1 MVFNNQSNLIPLPFS
16 VMSFLSSLKL
26 PRFLKK
32 TRRPSESLAAGILRS
47 TEPAA
52 RAHDHISKE
61 HFDIPT
67 ALIVT
72 EAERSRL
79 RSWCKK
85 EYLDNPYARNAARN
99 FSLGV
104 YGNGPALQINTPDEN
119 LNNKIEALFA
129 RWRKA
134 VNLDWKLHIALESLF
149 YDGEAFI
156 AFYNHPTVPGGL
168 DIELIEA
175 RRVRDP
181 YTAGTS
187 ENRLE
192 GITYNIYN
200 DPVSYSIAKEPV
212 NPIYGLAT
220 DFVEMPADLMVHFF
234 LDDVVNQK
242 RGLPLLQSV
251 LETLSSLQRIGR
263 ASLNAWELAAK
274 MNLVI
279 KTPLEAYEYFQ
290 AVPEGYVNGE
300 DNRITAFRTIPIPE
314 DGGMTFLAQGMEAT
328 QVKSEHPTSAF
339 HDNKMTYLSEIGA
352 GVGEPRNVVT
362 ADSSSYNFSSAQL
375 DYMMFYRWAGAC
387 QSKLHSILQRMLAA
401 AVASAAESGNADAQQ
416 ILTQYDPNDIPADW
430 FFPQILEQVDRIQNA
445 NAEVQLLQ
453 AGLMTQKEYCKR
465 HGIDYQKHMDQLAN
479 EKSILQNL
487 GQRDS
492 SSGFSEVQTEEG

>member
-1 MVFNNQSNLIPLPFS
+1 MKRPSFFSSLLKPFS
-16 VMSFLSSLKL
+16 K
-26 PRFLKK
+26 P
-32 TRRPSESLAAGILRS
+32 RRPSNRLAAGILRS

-52 RAHDHISKE
+52 RAHDHIAKDG
-61 HFDIPT
+61 FDIPT
-67 ALIVT
+67 ALIVS

-104 YGNGPALQINTPDEN
+104 YGNGPALQINTPDED
-119 LNNKIEALFA
+119 LNNRIEALFS

-175 RRVRDP
+175 RRIRDP
-181 YTAGTS
+181 YTAGS
-187 ENRLE
+187 NPDRLE

-200 DPVSYSIAKEPV
+200 DPVSYSVAKEPV
-212 NPIYGLAT
+212 NPIYGLST
-220 DFVEMPADLMVHFF
+220 DFVELPADLMVHFF

-274 MNLVI
+274 MNLVV
-279 KTPLEAYEYFQ
+279 KTPLEAFEYFQ

-300 DNRITAFRTIPIPE
+300 DNRITAFKTIPIPE

-339 HDNKMTYLSEIGA
+339 HENKMTYLSEIGA

-375 DYMMFYRWAGAC
+375 DYMMFYRWSGAC
-387 QSKLHSILQRMLAA
+387 QTKLRSVLQRMLAA
-401 AVASAAESGNADAQQ
+401 AVASAAEAGNADAKAV
-416 ILTQYDPNDIPADW
+416 LEQYDPNDLPADW
-430 FFPQILEQVDRIQNA
+430 YFPQILEQVDRIQNA
-445 NAEVQLLQ
+445 SAEVQLLQ
-453 AGLMTQKEYCKR
+453 SGLMTQKEYCKR
-465 HGIDYQKHMDQLAN
+465 HGIDYTKHLEQLKY
-479 EKSILQNL
+479 EKSLLQTV
-487 GQRDS
+487 GSGDAS
-492 SSGFSEVQTEEG
+492 GESSGDETSQG

>member
-1 MVFNNQSNLIPLPFS
+1 MKLPSFSSLLRPFS
-16 VMSFLSSLKL
+16 KA
-26 PRFLKK
+26 
-32 TRRPSESLAAGILRS
+32 RRPSNRLAAGILRA

-52 RAHDHISKE
+52 RAHDHIAKD

-104 YGNGPALQINTPDEN
+104 YGNGPALQINTADED

-129 RWRKA
+129 RWRRA

-149 YDGEAFI
+149 YDGESFI

-200 DPVSYSIAKEPV
+200 DPVSYCIAKEPV
-212 NPIYGLAT
+212 NPIYGLST

-234 LDDVVNQK
+234 LDDVINQK

-274 MNLVI
+274 MNLIV

-352 GVGEPRNVVT
+352 GVGEPRNVIT

-375 DYMMFYRWAGAC
+375 DYLMFYRWAGAC
-387 QSKLHSILQRMLAA
+387 QTKLHAILQRMLAA
-401 AVASAAESGNADAQQ
+401 SVASAAESGNQDAQK
-416 ILTQYDPNDIPADW
+416 ILELYDPNDLPTEW
-430 FFPQILEQVDRIQNA
+430 YFPQILEQVDRIQNA
-445 NAEVQLLQ
+445 SAEVQLLQ

-487 GQRDS
+487 G
-492 SSGFSEVQTEEG
+492 SGDTSGESPGDETEEG

>member
-1 MVFNNQSNLIPLPFS
+1 MKRP
-16 VMSFLSSLKL
+16 SFLSSLFK
-26 PRFLKK
+26 PFSKA
-32 TRRPSESLAAGILRS
+32 RRPSNRLAAGILRS

-52 RAHDHISKE
+52 RAHDHISKDG
-61 HFDIPT
+61 FDIPT
-67 ALIVT
+67 ALIVS

-104 YGNGPALQINTPDEN
+104 YGNGPALQINSPDEN
-119 LNNKIEALFA
+119 LNNRIEALFS

-156 AFYNHPTVPGGL
+156 AFFNHPTVPGGL

-175 RRVRDP
+175 RRIRDP
-181 YTAGTS
+181 YTAGS
-187 ENRLE
+187 NPDRLE

-200 DPVSYSIAKEPV
+200 DPVSYSVAKEPV
-212 NPIYGLAT
+212 NPIYGLST
-220 DFVEMPADLMVHFF
+220 DFVELPADLMVHFF

-274 MNLVI
+274 MNLVV
-279 KTPLEAYEYFQ
+279 KTPLEAFEYFQ

-300 DNRITAFRTIPIPE
+300 DNRITAFKTIPIPE

-339 HDNKMTYLSEIGA
+339 HENKMTYLSEIGA

-375 DYMMFYRWAGAC
+375 DYMMFYRWSGAC
-387 QSKLHSILQRMLAA
+387 QTKLRSVLQRMLAA
-401 AVASAAESGNADAQQ
+401 AVASAAEAGNTDAKA
-416 ILTQYDPNDIPADW
+416 ILEQYDPNDLPADW
-430 FFPQILEQVDRIQNA
+430 YFPQILEQVDRIQNA
-445 NAEVQLLQ
+445 SAEVQLLQ
-453 AGLMTQKEYCKR
+453 SGLMTQKEYCKR
-465 HGIDYQKHMDQLAN
+465 HGIDYTKHLEQLKY
-479 EKSILQNL
+479 EKSLLQTV
-487 GQRDS
+487 G
-492 SSGFSEVQTEEG
+492 SGDASGESADRETSES

>member
-1 MVFNNQSNLIPLPFS
+1 MKRP
-16 VMSFLSSLKL
+16 SFLSSLFK
-26 PRFLKK
+26 RSKA
-32 TRRPSESLAAGILRS
+32 RRPSNRLAAGILRS

-52 RAHDHISKE
+52 RAHDHIAKDG
-61 HFDIPT
+61 FDIPT
-67 ALIVT
+67 ALIVS

-119 LNNKIEALFA
+119 LNNRIEALFS

-156 AFYNHPTVPGGL
+156 AFFNHPTVPGGL

-175 RRVRDP
+175 RRIRDP
-181 YTAGTS
+181 YTAGS
-187 ENRLE
+187 NPDRLE
-192 GITYNIYN
+192 GITYNIFN
-200 DPVSYSIAKEPV
+200 DPVSYSVAKEPV
-212 NPIYGLAT
+212 NPIYGLST
-220 DFVEMPADLMVHFF
+220 DFVELPADLMVHFF

-274 MNLVI
+274 MNLVV
-279 KTPLEAYEYFQ
+279 KTPLEAFEYFQ

-300 DNRITAFRTIPIPE
+300 DNRITAFKTIPIPE

-339 HDNKMTYLSEIGA
+339 HENKMTYLSEIGA

-375 DYMMFYRWAGAC
+375 DYMMFYRWSGAC
-387 QSKLHSILQRMLAA
+387 QTKLRSVLQRMLAA
-401 AVASAAESGNADAQQ
+401 AVASAAEAGNADAKA
-416 ILTQYDPNDIPADW
+416 ILEQYDPNDLPADW
-430 FFPQILEQVDRIQNA
+430 YFPQILEQVDRIQNA
-445 NAEVQLLQ
+445 SAEVQLLQ
-453 AGLMTQKEYCKR
+453 SGLMTQKEYCKR
-465 HGIDYQKHMDQLAN
+465 HGIDYTKHLEELKYENAV
-479 EKSILQNL
+479 LQTVRH
-487 GQRDS
+487 GDAES
-492 SSGFSEVQTEEG
+492 ESSGDETPEG

>member
-1 MVFNNQSNLIPLPFS
+1 MKRP
-16 VMSFLSSLKL
+16 SFLSSLFK
-26 PRFLKK
+26 RSKA
-32 TRRPSESLAAGILRS
+32 RRPSNRLAAGILRS

-52 RAHDHISKE
+52 RAHDHISKDG
-61 HFDIPT
+61 FDIPT
-67 ALIVT
+67 ALIVS

-119 LNNKIEALFA
+119 LNNRIEALFS

-156 AFYNHPTVPGGL
+156 AFFNHPTVPGGL

-175 RRVRDP
+175 RRIRDP
-181 YTAGTS
+181 YTAGS
-187 ENRLE
+187 NPDRLE
-192 GITYNIYN
+192 GITYNIFN
-200 DPVSYSIAKEPV
+200 DPVSYSVAKEPV
-212 NPIYGLAT
+212 NPIYGLST
-220 DFVEMPADLMVHFF
+220 DFVELPADLMVHFF

-274 MNLVI
+274 MNLVV
-279 KTPLEAYEYFQ
+279 KTPLEAFEYFQ

-300 DNRITAFRTIPIPE
+300 DNRITAFKTIPIPE

-339 HDNKMTYLSEIGA
+339 HENKMTYLSEIGA

-375 DYMMFYRWAGAC
+375 DYMMFYRWSGAC
-387 QSKLHSILQRMLAA
+387 QTKLRSVLQRMLAA
-401 AVASAAESGNADAQQ
+401 AVASAAEAGNADAKA
-416 ILTQYDPNDIPADW
+416 ILEQYDPNDLPADW
-430 FFPQILEQVDRIQNA
+430 YFPQILEQVDRIQNA
-445 NAEVQLLQ
+445 SAEVQLLQ
-453 AGLMTQKEYCKR
+453 SGLMTQKEYCKR
-465 HGIDYQKHMDQLAN
+465 HGIDYTKHLEELKYENAV
-479 EKSILQNL
+479 LQTVRH
-487 GQRDS
+487 GDAES
-492 SSGFSEVQTEEG
+492 ESSGGETPEG